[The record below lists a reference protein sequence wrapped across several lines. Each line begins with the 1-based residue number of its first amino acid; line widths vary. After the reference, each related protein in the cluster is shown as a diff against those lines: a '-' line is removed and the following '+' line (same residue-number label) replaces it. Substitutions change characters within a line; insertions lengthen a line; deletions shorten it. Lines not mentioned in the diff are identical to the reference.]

1 MATPE
6 ERIKALREEIKL
18 KLESNELDKAS
29 RAITEESLRTLD
41 KKNASEADYQALLKK
56 TKIELDAVSRSADY
70 VAQSFFD
77 AVNDLTKSNKLIQ
90 EQRQNLNKL
99 SRTARDL
106 LDIRSGEATI
116 NEKILKKKSEEIRLG
131 KRNLEFLKEAAKGD
145 AEKQKEL
152 QNQINATKELE
163 NSYNE
168 IQKIVDKTN
177 RSLGAIPAL
186 ASGIDAALQK
196 AGIPALGLADAM
208 GATHQAAQEAAQIG
222 GEAAESFDAMSTFT
236 GNVSDNLMDALSPA
250 NLIQF
255 ALVEIVGAMVSI
267 DKQTGKIAQ
276 NFGISY
282 DQAAGINEEMT
293 DTAASSYL
301 LSITTNDLGD
311 AFIRLN
317 SEFGTFAS
325 VSEEALESFSRLT
338 KEAKISE
345 EASAALYKTTFLTGK
360 TLEESAAI
368 SLGETAALNA
378 QTGLALNK
386 KQILEEISKVTSST
400 TLSLGG
406 STEAL
411 TEAVYKAKAL
421 GVEMAQLEQ
430 IADGLLQ
437 FESSITNELEA
448 ELLIGRDLNLE
459 RARLLALNNDIGG
472 VAEEIAKQI
481 GSAADYTKMNRIQQ
495 EALAKA
501 VGMTRDSL
509 ADSLMEREALAQLA
523 GVEGDT
529 AKERFDNLVKEV
541 GLEEAKKRIGDESLA
556 NMYASENIQERFTQS
571 VEKLKE
577 VFVTVGEVLM
587 PIAEVIVDMVGGIA
601 KFVGSISWLI
611 KPLTRIYLIFKG
623 IQLVKKGTLALTEYM
638 EAKEKRLLALGRLRR
653 IQAEKRKIQ
662 KATELGIDQ
671 SQVAAEEIKLALGT
685 RILSLLGLQ
694 KSAKAFQLSLD
705 EGQTVLAAT
714 RAALENTILYKLV
727 AQGASLVK
735 NLAITVATNAAKR
748 IGVMISNL
756 ELRKKIASMFTSIGS
771 YAMQSAASAAATP
784 VIGPVL
790 AIAAMAAA
798 VAGGMALYSK
808 FNKADDFMADGYGKR
823 GYFDED
829 GLTLLNN
836 KDQTFVAGTSLN
848 KGTPNLNPPPSTS
861 QAASNAEQR
870 KTNSLLEA
878 LLTKESNVYMD
889 SDRVGAAFAKR
900 STI

>member
-29 RAITEESLRTLD
+29 RAISEESLRNLD
-41 KKNASEADYQALLKK
+41 QKNASEAEYQALLKK
-56 TKIELDAVSRSADY
+56 TKVELDAVSRSADY

-116 NEKILKKKSEEIRLG
+116 NDKILQKKKEEIRLG
-131 KRNLEFLKEAAKGD
+131 RRNLEFLKEAAKGD
-145 AEKQKEL
+145 AQKQKEL
-152 QNQINATKELE
+152 QDQINATKELE
-163 NSYNE
+163 NTYNE
-168 IQKIVDKTN
+168 IQKVVDKTN

-196 AGIPALGLADAM
+196 AGIPALGLSDAM
-208 GATHQAAQEAAQIG
+208 EATHRAAQEAAQIG
-222 GEAAESFDAMSTFT
+222 GEAASSFDAMSTFT
-236 GNVSDNLMDALSPA
+236 SNVAGNLRDALSPA

-255 ALVEIVGAMVSI
+255 ALVEIVGAMISL
-267 DKQTGKIAQ
+267 DQQAGDLAK

-282 DQAAGINEEMT
+282 TQARGIQEEMT
-293 DTAASSYL
+293 KTAAQSYT
-301 LSITTNDLGD
+301 LSVTTAELTES
-311 AFIRLN
+311 FIKLN
-317 SEFGTFAS
+317 SQFGTFAS
-325 VSEEALESFSRLT
+325 IPEEALVSFTRLT
-338 KEAKISE
+338 KEAKLSD
-345 EASAALYKTTFLTGK
+345 EAASGLYRTTFLTNQ

-386 KQILEEISKVTSST
+386 KQILEEISKISSST

-421 GVEMAQLEQ
+421 GVEMSQLEQ

-448 ELLIGRDLNLE
+448 ELLIGKDLNLE
-459 RARLLALNNDIGG
+459 RARLLALNNDIAGA
-472 VAEEIAKQI
+472 AEEIASQV
-481 GSAADYTKMNRIQQ
+481 GSAADFTKMNRIQQ

-501 VGMTRDSL
+501 VGMTRDGL

-529 AKERFDNLVKEV
+529 AKEKFNNLVKEV
-541 GLEEAKKRIGDESLA
+541 GLEEAKKRIGDENLA
-556 NMYASENIQERFTQS
+556 NMYASENIQDRFTQS

-577 VFVTVGEVLM
+577 IFVTVGEVLM
-587 PIAEVIVDMVGGIA
+587 PIAEVIINMVGGIA
-601 KFVGSISWLI
+601 KFVGFFSPLI
-611 KPLTRIYLIFKG
+611 KLATKLFLIFKG
-623 IQLVKKGTLALTEYM
+623 ISLVTKGMVALNKTLAAM
-638 EAKEKRLLALGRLRR
+638 EARKLAAQEMGMGFRARTLAMMGFQEAALNVQ
-653 IQAEKRKIQ
+653 IAQETT
-662 KATELGIDQ
+662 KATLGSRILGI
-671 SQVAAEEIKLALGT
+671 
-685 RILSLLGLQ
+685 LGLQ
-694 KSAKAFQLSLD
+694 TAQQEYQSVLKKEGNVLTAIKAAMEKNILGTL
-705 EGQTVLAAT
+705 VLQGFNLIKNLAVM
-714 RAALENTILYKLV
+714 V
-727 AQGASLVK
+727 AQGAAATAK
-735 NLAITVATNAAKR
+735 AVAEAFANAFSTGG
-748 IGVMISNL
+748 IGVP
-756 ELRKKIASMFTSIGS
+756 IAL
-771 YAMQSAASAAATP
+771 AAA
-784 VIGPVL
+784 
-790 AIAAMAAA
+790 AAG
-798 VAGGMALYSK
+798 VAGIYALTRSSK
-808 FNKADDFMADGYGKR
+808 TSVADDFMADGYGKR

-848 KGTPNLNPPPSTS
+848 KGTSNLNVPPSTS

>member
-29 RAITEESLRTLD
+29 RALYEESLKSLD
-41 KKNASEADYQALLKK
+41 KKNASEAEYQALLRQ

-116 NEKILKKKSEEIRLG
+116 NDKILQKKKEEIRLG
-131 KRNLEFLKEAAKGD
+131 LRNLEFLKEAAKGD
-145 AEKQKEL
+145 AKKQKEL
-152 QNQINATKELE
+152 QDQIKATKELE
-163 NSYNE
+163 STYNE
-168 IQKIVDKTN
+168 IQKVVDKTN

-208 GATHQAAQEAAQIG
+208 EATHQAAQEAAQIG
-222 GEAAESFDAMSTFT
+222 GEAASSFDAMSTFT
-236 GNVSDNLMDALSPA
+236 GNVADNLMDALSPA

-255 ALVEIVGAMVSI
+255 ALVEIVGAMISL
-267 DKQTGKIAQ
+267 DQQAGELAK

-282 DQAAGINEEMT
+282 TQARGIQEEMT
-293 DTAASSYL
+293 DTAAQSYM
-301 LSITTNDLGD
+301 LSITTAGLTES
-311 AFIRLN
+311 FTKLN
-317 SEFGTFAS
+317 NEFGTFAAI
-325 VSEEALESFSRLT
+325 SEEALESFSRLT
-338 KEAKISE
+338 EEAKISDE
-345 EASAALYKTTFLTGK
+345 AALGLYRTTFLTNQ

-386 KQILEEISKVTSST
+386 KQILEEISKVSSST

-406 STEAL
+406 STKAL
-411 TEAVYKAKAL
+411 TEAVYQAKAL

-541 GLEEAKKRIGDESLA
+541 GLEEAKKRIGDENLA

-587 PIAEVIVDMVGGIA
+587 PIAEVIIDMVGGIA

-623 IQLVKKGTLALTEYM
+623 IQLVKKGMLATQTLYNKLISRGYIKMKAAQALQKVSLLNDKRANLFKSRYIHLQNVEKGQ
-638 EAKEKRLLALGRLRR
+638 KELNLGLQNASLTTALRNN
-653 IQAEKRKIQ
+653 
-662 KATELGIDQ
+662 ATE
-671 SQVAAEEIKLALGT
+671 K
-685 RILSLLGLQ
+685 LSLL
-694 KSAKAFQLSLD
+694 
-705 EGQTVLAAT
+705 TT
-714 RAALENTILYKLV
+714 MR
-727 AQGASLVK
+727 K
-735 NLAITVATNAAKR
+735 NAVEKVGLAITGATNAAKR
-748 IGVMISNL
+748 VGLMISNL
-756 ELRKKIASMFTSIGS
+756 ELGKKIASMFASIGS
-771 YAMQSAASAAATP
+771 YAMQAASSAAATP
-784 VIGPVL
+784 IVGPVL
-790 AIAAMAAA
+790 AIAAMASA

-808 FNKADDFMADGYGKR
+808 FNKADDFVADGYGKR

-848 KGTPNLNPPPSTS
+848 KGTPNLNVPPSTS